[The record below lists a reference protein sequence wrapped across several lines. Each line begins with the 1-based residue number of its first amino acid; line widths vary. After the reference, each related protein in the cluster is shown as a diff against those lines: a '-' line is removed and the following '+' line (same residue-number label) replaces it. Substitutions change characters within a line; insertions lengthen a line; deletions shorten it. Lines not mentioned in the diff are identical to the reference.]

1 MTYVHRDHL
10 WSPVYIGR
18 GESEQTKTGPDEAV
32 LTAIVINQ
40 PLAMVAAVV
49 FDCQAL
55 VAIKQI
61 WTA

>member
-1 MTYVHRDHL
+1 VTYEHRDHL

-18 GESEQTKTGPDEAV
+18 CESQQTKAGADQAILAP
-32 LTAIVINQ
+32 IVIDQ